1 MKNVPMTLN
10 TSERPLVQSPPT
22 VGFAAALNAVPS
34 VKPGETE
41 REEGEG
47 REGGGREEGGR
58 EMRERD
64 EGGRERSTLHGTF
77 MFVHRSTYI

>member
-34 VKPGETE
+34 VKPGERRRETE
-41 REEGEG
+41 
-47 REGGGREEGGR
+47 REGGGREGGR
-58 EMRERD
+58 EGD
-64 EGGRERSTLHGTF
+64 EGER
-77 MFVHRSTYI
+77 